1 VLAQRFEA
9 NLVEKLGRKRAGI
22 PEPAAPLPFFLFF
35 GASYLEAVKDTLRP
49 NTLRNYHIS
58 LRVLSKF
65 HKMKLDEITFVE
77 IRQFRSERL
86 AAGRSNATVNRDLA
100 FLRLVLAEAVSQELL
115 VVTPFMQ
122 VTKNKKSRLLLTEPP
137 ARQRILTFSEERRYL
152 TVAEPVLRDVA
163 VLMLELAMCP
173 GEVFNIQADDVQLRA
188 NYLHI
193 PRGKTA
199 FRTRDVPITERV
211 RAVLERRLE
220 AAEGPY
226 LFPFRA
232 GSGWDWSKPMTTVA
246 KQHGYALKASGVRH
260 FRLYDLRHTGATR
273 AAEAGASPLEL
284 MKLLGHSSLSTTRRY
299 VNLSKAHLVGVQKK
313 IERYNAAQEIAEFEA
328 EKGEAT
334 VQ

>member
-1 VLAQRFEA
+1 
-9 NLVEKLGRKRAGI
+9 
-22 PEPAAPLPFFLFF
+22 
-35 GASYLEAVKDTLRP
+35 
-49 NTLRNYHIS
+49 
-58 LRVLSKF
+58 
-65 HKMKLDEITFVE
+65 
-77 IRQFRSERL
+77 
-86 AAGRSNATVNRDLA
+86 
-100 FLRLVLAEAVSQELL
+100 
-115 VVTPFMQ
+115 
-122 VTKNKKSRLLLTEPP
+122 LLLTEPP